1 MALSGE
7 RNKKVFTIKQSWV
20 WTGGLLSPVNKVL
33 SVVVNLGIH
42 MIMITCVVCFRP
54 PKHVP
59 LFPKR
64 RNFLQ
69 MTFTQR
75 IAVSIFRYNV
85 AVSHYKKRD
94 TCVAWYEEAY
104 ACAKNFCTKPEITF
118 EEWKINSLFSCLPL
132 ITPNAWS

>member
-1 MALSGE
+1 
-7 RNKKVFTIKQSWV
+7 
-20 WTGGLLSPVNKVL
+20 
-33 SVVVNLGIH
+33 

-54 PKHVP
+54 PKHVT
-59 LFPKR
+59 LIPKR

-69 MTFTQR
+69 MTSTQR

-94 TCVAWYEEAY
+94 KCVAGYEEAY

-132 ITPNAWS
+132 ITPNA